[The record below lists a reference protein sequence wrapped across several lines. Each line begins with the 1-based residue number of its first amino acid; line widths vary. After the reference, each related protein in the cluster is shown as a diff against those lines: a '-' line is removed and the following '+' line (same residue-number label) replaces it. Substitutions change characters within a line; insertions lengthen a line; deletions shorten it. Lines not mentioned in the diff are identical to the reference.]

1 MPTTAWRFVGTEGA
15 DDAVLR
21 LTRLDAQEQIDLQ
34 DVAVLRWPE
43 YAAEPTT
50 REHVTEQGGK
60 VSSLMRKLQRGAIDN
75 SMIESVKTDM
85 VPGTSAI
92 VLLSSN
98 AVIDAVVKAFEGQP
112 PELIRSDLSV
122 PQQDQLRS
130 AIDDARRR
138 NQG

>member
-1 MPTTAWRFVGTEGA
+1 MPTTAWRFAGTEGA